1 MEEKIY
7 CNICDEV
14 IYVKDIENHIT
25 NSIHKKSK
33 KEYLHQLSSVERD
46 NKITNESTYS
56 IWNSNTNSNV
66 I

>member
-33 KEYLHQLSSVERD
+33 KEYLQRLSSVERD

>member
-33 KEYLHQLSSVERD
+33 KEYLQQLSSVERD